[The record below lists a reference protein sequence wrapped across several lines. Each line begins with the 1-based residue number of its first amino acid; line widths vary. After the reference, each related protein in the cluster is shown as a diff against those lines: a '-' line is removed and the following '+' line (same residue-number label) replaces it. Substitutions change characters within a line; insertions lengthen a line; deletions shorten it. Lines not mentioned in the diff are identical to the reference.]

1 MCQIFISTDS
11 LAVIKMLEEKWHF
24 FSTTKRPRRRGF
36 ARRIHAKLS
45 HLFIFIPWFDG
56 HVF

>member
-45 HLFIFIPWFDG
+45 HLFIFIP
-56 HVF
+56 